1 MAIIRTSALN
11 HIHPVAQARAYN
23 SADFQQLAIGCGH
36 HRGAYL
42 SDLGNMRARSGP
54 GPARDAYPWKMPADH
69 FNPASHPEIGFFEYW
84 SLREAAQFLY
94 FDRFAQ
100 L

>member
-23 SADFQQLAIGCGH
+23 SADFQQLAIDYGH